1 MLWLLY
7 WLDVI
12 QDFVSE
18 LGMKQQ
24 MPLVEIRILL
34 IYHVIVMSDIAK
46 SCTEPTKIG
55 YIFRKYKSFE
65 KSKFSKQFVNKS
77 SWYPS

>member
-34 IYHVIVMSDIAK
+34 IYHVIVMSDIASK
-46 SCTEPTKIG
+46 EWTGKTIYFNFSS
-55 YIFRKYKSFE
+55 IFGDFFFE
-65 KSKFSKQFVNKS
+65 IF
-77 SWYPS
+77 